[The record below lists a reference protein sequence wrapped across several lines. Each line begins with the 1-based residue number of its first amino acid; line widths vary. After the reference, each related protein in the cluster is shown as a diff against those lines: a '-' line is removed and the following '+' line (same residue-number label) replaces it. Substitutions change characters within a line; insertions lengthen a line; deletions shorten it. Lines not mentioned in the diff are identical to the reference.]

1 MLLVAK
7 WAHQLR
13 LMRVTTRPRL
23 KMNYILREPR
33 IGTRREGSQSIEG
46 LHETKELPVGA
57 ILVKRKQQKQD
68 ADVTDILV

>member
-1 MLLVAK
+1 
-7 WAHQLR
+7 
-13 LMRVTTRPRL
+13 
-23 KMNYILREPR
+23 MNYILREPR